1 MAQPRC
7 VHTRPLGENRYRD
20 LEVYY
25 DRGGMNHWSGA
36 VKPRGVYFASHLYR
50 KEGGVRSWATGQ
62 KGDGYLL
69 VTPLERYSAKA
80 LRLLQERV
88 RAEAEMIHDILDGLR
103 GSLADLEPLL
113 KGASVLAPTDREVA

>member
-1 MAQPRC
+1 MTQPRC
-7 VHTRPLGENRYRD
+7 IHTRHLGENRYRD

-25 DRGGMNHWSGA
+25 SRGGMNYWDGR
-36 VKPRGVYFASHLYR
+36 VKPCGIYFASHLYR
-50 KEGGVRSWATGQ
+50 KEGGLRSWATGQ
-62 KGDGYLL
+62 RGDGYLL

-80 LRLLQERV
+80 LRLLQDRV

-113 KGASVLAPTDREVA
+113 KGASVLTSTAREVA